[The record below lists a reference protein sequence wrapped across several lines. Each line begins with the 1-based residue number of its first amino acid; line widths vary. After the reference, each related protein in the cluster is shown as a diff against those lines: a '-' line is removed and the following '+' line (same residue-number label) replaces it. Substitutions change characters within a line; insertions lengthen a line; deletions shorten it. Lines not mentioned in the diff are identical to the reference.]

1 MLLSQHAEIIG
12 ALTTD
17 CARFDLFQKPKL
29 HSDNNLTR
37 NNQERAENTQNT
49 RCENAKVKRNKFA
62 WPQQDQ
68 EKRHPRRLWPKH
80 RMEKCSHTEGATSI

>member
-1 MLLSQHAEIIG
+1 MFLSKYAEIIG
-12 ALTTD
+12 ALTKHIVHV
-17 CARFDLFQKPKL
+17 DLFQAPKL

-37 NNQERAENTQNT
+37 NNQERAENTENT

-80 RMEKCSHTEGATSI
+80 RMEKCSHTEGAPSD